1 MLVFPAVCP
10 LFDSECFHEFE
21 PCRKK
26 CPYVQEIDI
35 SRDSFRPASFD
46 NLGLRFLF
54 MMLGIS
60 VHSEDFRPIMKE
72 NKPKVVG
79 FGRH

>member
-26 CPYVQEIDI
+26 CPYVQEMDT
-35 SRDSFRPASFD
+35 SRA
-46 NLGLRFLF
+46 
-54 MMLGIS
+54 
-60 VHSEDFRPIMKE
+60 DFRTATFDIFAPE
-72 NKPKVVG
+72 E
-79 FGRH
+79 

>member
-26 CPYVQEIDI
+26 CPYKQEVDA
-35 SRDSFRPASFD
+35 SRT
-46 NLGLRFLF
+46 
-54 MMLGIS
+54 
-60 VHSEDFRPIMKE
+60 DFRPSTLDIFAPE
-72 NKPKVVG
+72 E
-79 FGRH
+79 

>member
-26 CPYVQEIDI
+26 CPYKQEMDV
-35 SRDSFRPASFD
+35 SKDSFRPVLLD
-46 NLGLRFLF
+46 LF
-54 MMLGIS
+54 AQ
-60 VHSEDFRPIMKE
+60 EE
-72 NKPKVVG
+72 
-79 FGRH
+79 